1 MENSEFYCEKV
12 QRYVDILTDAGFKA
26 VFGDERNKDV
36 LVDLINVVL
45 PEDRHVKDIAY
56 STTEIPGLTL
66 ANKSIRLDL
75 RCTGDDGSVFIVE
88 LQCYH
93 QHNFFK
99 RCVEY
104 AAKVY
109 DSGSA
114 RGDAGNYG
122 LPPVYFIGLM
132 AKDAPVFDRS
142 DEVVWKDRFVS
153 EYTFREKVSHDV
165 VDDTIFLIFV
175 ELNRFDKRDKECV
188 SMMDKWMF
196 ALKHVGTLDRLPE
209 DLRIKAFERLF
220 EACEIA
226 KFDPDT
232 KLKYEH
238 DMMTEK
244 DYYSILNTYRDEG
257 KAEGV
262 KEGFERG
269 IEKGRAEGEIKGR
282 EEGILEEK
290 IKIAKALLQM
300 GMSMDTIMQA
310 TGLSTER
317 IRSL

>member
-1 MENSEFYCEKV
+1 MENSEFCYEKV

-142 DEVVWKDRFVS
+142 
-153 EYTFREKVSHDV
+153 
-165 VDDTIFLIFV
+165 
-175 ELNRFDKRDKECV
+175 
-188 SMMDKWMF
+188 M
-196 ALKHVGTLDRLPE
+196 RLSGRTGLCP
-209 DLRIKAFERLF
+209 
-220 EACEIA
+220 
-226 KFDPDT
+226 
-232 KLKYEH
+232 
-238 DMMTEK
+238 
-244 DYYSILNTYRDEG
+244 SILSG
-257 KAEGV
+257 KKSVSARI
-262 KEGFERG
+262 FRLHP
-269 IEKGRAEGEIKGR
+269 EISESYPWNFFR
-282 EEGILEEK
+282 FHRT
-290 IKIAKALLQM
+290 
-300 GMSMDTIMQA
+300 SC
-310 TGLSTER
+310 
-317 IRSL
+317 

>member
-188 SMMDKWMF
+188 SMM
-196 ALKHVGTLDRLPE
+196 
-209 DLRIKAFERLF
+209 IKAFERLF

-257 KAEGV
+257 IQEGIAKGKEEGV
-262 KEGFERG
+262 KEGFEKGIEKG
-269 IEKGRAEGEIKGR
+269 IEKGRNEGQEK
-282 EEGILEEK
+282 EK
-290 IKIAKALLQM
+290 IKIATAMLKMELSAE
-300 GMSMDTIMQA
+300 TIMQA
-310 TGLSTER
+310 TGLSAEEVAR
-317 IRSL
+317 LKDL

>member
-1 MENSEFYCEKV
+1 MENSEFYYEKV

-175 ELNRFDKRDKECV
+175 ELNRFGKKDKECV

-257 KAEGV
+257 KEEGKAEGV
-262 KEGFERG
+262 KEGL
-269 IEKGRAEGEIKGR
+269 EKGRNEGQEK
-282 EEGILEEK
+282 EK
-290 IKIAKALLQM
+290 IKIATAMLKMEL
-300 GMSMDTIMQA
+300 STETIMQA
-310 TGLSTER
+310 TGLSEEEVAR
-317 IRSL
+317 LKDL